1 MQARIIIDQGDG
13 IMGKMNRKSW
23 LSSLLLLGIAIPAIG
38 MAATPSRIVSETIK
52 ISYADLNIETETGA
66 KVLYA
71 RLKWASAQVCGIES
85 FTTVR
90 SLSVRRNAL
99 NCFQETLEA
108 SVEKI
113 DSDALTRAHSG

>member
-1 MQARIIIDQGDG
+1 VRRHLRCHSNSADQ
-13 IMGKMNRKSW
+13 R
-23 LSSLLLLGIAIPAIG
+23 
-38 MAATPSRIVSETIK
+38 SRILVAAISPDGYSAK